1 MKIVSACL
9 VLLLTGSAAYAQQRG
24 GQAQARAQAQA
35 QDQVPPPMA
44 LGEIQKLLD
53 GYAIV
58 QAQEYLGMTD
68 AQFGS
73 FLPKLTALQDM
84 RRRNEQERMKLLQE
98 LRRLTNPRAQAQES
112 DIRDRVRL
120 LRELQSRSVS
130 DVQRAYDSIDQSLDV
145 RQQARFR
152 LFEQE
157 IEQRK
162 LQLLMRTRQQNRANR
177 PNANT
182 Q

>member
-1 MKIVSACL
+1 MRIPAIAAV
-9 VLLLTGSAAYAQQRG
+9 VLLLTGTAAFAQPG
-24 GQAQARAQAQA
+24 GQAQA
-35 QDQVPPPMA
+35 PPPMP

-53 GYAIV
+53 GYAVV

-68 AQFGS
+68 AQFGP
-73 FLPKLTALQDM
+73 FLPKLQALQAA
-84 RRRNEQERMKLLQE
+84 RRRGEQERMRLLME
-98 LRRLTNPRAQAQES
+98 LRRLTNARSQAPDNEIQS
-112 DIRDRVRL
+112 RVRA
-120 LRELQSRSVS
+120 LRDLEVRSVS
-130 DVQRAYDSIDQSLDV
+130 DVQGAYDAIDQLLSV

-162 LQLLMRTRQQNRANR
+162 VQLLMRARQQQNRANR
-177 PNANT
+177 PLANPGS

>member
-1 MKIVSACL
+1 MRIPAVCL
-9 VLLLTGSAAYAQQRG
+9 VLLLTSAAASAQPG
-24 GQAQARAQAQA
+24 GRSDAPA
-35 QDQVPPPMA
+35 PLA

-68 AQFGS
+68 AQFGP
-73 FLPKLTALQDM
+73 FLPKMRALQDA
-84 RRRNEQERMKLLQE
+84 RRRNEQERLRLLQE
-98 LRRLTNPRAQAQES
+98 LRRLTNPRSQAQES
-112 DIRDRVRL
+112 DIRDRVRA
-120 LRELQSRSVS
+120 LRELQTKAVT
-130 DVQRAYDSIDQSLDV
+130 DAQRAYDSIDQSLDV

-162 LQLLMRTRQQNRANR
+162 LQLLMRARQQNRPNR
-177 PNANT
+177 PLANS

>member
-1 MKIVSACL
+1 MRIPAICL
-9 VLLLTGSAAYAQQRG
+9 VLLLTGAAAS
-24 GQAQARAQAQA
+24 AQADAQSDAPA
-35 QDQVPPPMA
+35 PLA

-58 QAQEYLGMTD
+58 QAQEYLGLTD
-68 AQFGS
+68 AQFGP
-73 FLPKLTALQDM
+73 FLPRMRALQDV
-84 RRRNEQERMKLLQE
+84 RRRNEQERLQLLQE
-98 LRRLTNPRAQAQES
+98 LRRMTNPRSQAQEG
-112 DIRDRVRL
+112 DIRERVRA
-120 LRELQSRSVS
+120 LRELQTRAVS
-130 DVQRAYDSIDQSLDV
+130 DAQRAYEAIDQSLDV

-162 LQLLMRTRQQNRANR
+162 LQLLMRARQQNRANR
-177 PNANT
+177 PLANPR